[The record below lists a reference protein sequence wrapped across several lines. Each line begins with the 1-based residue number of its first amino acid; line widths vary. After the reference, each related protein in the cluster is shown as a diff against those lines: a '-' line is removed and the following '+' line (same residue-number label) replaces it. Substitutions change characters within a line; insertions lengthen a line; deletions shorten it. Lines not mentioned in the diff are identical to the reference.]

1 MLSIKYSMIEASEN
15 VAERRHEEMEVVGWL
30 VALVALV
37 IIEISTMGLTTIWF
51 AAGALVAILAAA
63 LGAPLFVQIALFLI
77 VSVLMLVFT
86 RPLAVKFFNNDRE
99 KTNVDSVIGKKGI
112 VTGQIDNLQGTGQVT
127 LNGLEWTARS
137 AQEGK
142 VIAEG
147 SVVVIRDVQGVKLI
161 VELDEER
168 V

>member
-1 MLSIKYSMIEASEN
+1 MLSIKYSMIKASVN

-112 VTGQIDNLQGTGQVT
+112 VTGQINNLQGTGQVT
-127 LNGLEWTARS
+127 LNGLAWTARS
-137 AQEGK
+137 AQEDK
-142 VIAEG
+142 VISEG

>member
-1 MLSIKYSMIEASEN
+1 MLSIKYSMIKASVN

-112 VTGQIDNLQGTGQVT
+112 VTGQINNLQGTGQVT

-137 AQEGK
+137 AQEDK
-142 VIAEG
+142 VISEG